1 MTKASD
7 VFVQCLEEE
16 GVEYLF
22 GVPGEENLD
31 MLDSLSRSKQIKL
44 ILTRHEQGAGF
55 MAATYGRHTGK
66 TGVCMATLGPG
77 ATNFVTA
84 AAYAQLGGM
93 PILMVTGQ
101 KPIKKSKQGR
111 FQILDVVDMMRPIT
125 KFTHQLA
132 SADNI
137 PSRVREAFRLA
148 EEEKPG
154 ATHIEFPEDIADE
167 QTDSVPLKP
176 SIARRPSAE
185 AKAVRAAVKKLEDA
199 RAPILVIGAGANRKM
214 TGRMLLQFV
223 EKTGIP
229 FLTTQLGKGVI
240 DETHPLFLGCAALS
254 AGDFVHRAIGAADVI
269 VNIGHDVIE
278 KPPFFMRQGGPEVI
292 HISTRTAE
300 VDPVYFPS
308 VEVIGDIANAIWQ
321 MKEDIVPS
329 GRWNFDAMLGY
340 RKAEVEHTASLDADE
355 RFPIFP
361 PFLVRAIREA
371 MPADGIIC
379 LDNGVYKIWFAR
391 NYPARQ
397 QNTVLLDNA
406 LATMGAGLPSAMAS
420 AMVYPD
426 RKVMAICGDGGFM
439 MNSQEM
445 ETAVRLGLNLT
456 VLILNDGSYGMIRWK
471 QANMGFEDWG
481 LTYNNPDFVKYAEA
495 YGAKGYRVESAV
507 HLRELLAHTRDTPG
521 VHLIDCPVDY
531 ADNDRILNREIK
543 EMSAAL

>member
-7 VFVQCLEEE
+7 LFVQCLEEE
-16 GVEYLF
+16 DVEYIF

-31 MLDSLSRSKQIKL
+31 MLDSLSRSSIKL

-77 ATNFVTA
+77 ATNLVTA

-125 KFTHQLA
+125 KYTHQLA

-154 ATHIEFPEDIADE
+154 ATHLEFPEDVAEE
-167 QTDSVPLKP
+167 QTDSVPIKP
-176 SIARRPSAE
+176 SLARRPSAE
-185 AKAVRAAVKKLEDA
+185 SKAVRAAVRMLEQA
-199 RAPILVIGAGANRKM
+199 KAPILVIGAGANRKL

-240 DETHPLFLGCAALS
+240 DETHPKFLGCAALS
-254 AGDFVHRAIGAADVI
+254 SGDFVHRAIGAADLI

-278 KPPFFMRQGGPEVI
+278 KPPFFMKNEGGCPVI

-300 VDPVYFPS
+300 VDPVYFPQ

-321 MKEDIVPS
+321 MKEDIVPQ
-329 GRWNFDAMLGY
+329 GWGCERMLEY
-340 RKAEVEHTASLDADE
+340 RQAEVAHTASLEDDA
-355 RFPIFP
+355 RFPIYP
-361 PFLVRAIREA
+361 PYLVKQVRKA
-371 MPADGIIC
+371 MPNDGIIC

-420 AMVYPD
+420 AMVYPN

-445 ETAVRLGLNLT
+445 ETAVRLKLNLT
-456 VLILNDGSYGMIRWK
+456 VLVLNDSSYGMIRWK
-471 QANMGFEDWG
+471 QANMGFKDWG
-481 LTYNNPDFVKYAEA
+481 LEFGNPDFVKYAEA
-495 YGAKGYRVESAV
+495 YGAYGHRVESAE
-507 HLRELLAHTRDTPG
+507 HLPDLLRHTLDTPG
-521 VHLIDCPVDY
+521 VHLIDCQIDY
-531 ADNDRILNREIK
+531 SDNDRILNNEIK
-543 EMSAAL
+543 ALSAEL